1 MCSAIT
7 CRVCGKTTW
16 TGCGSHIDAVR
27 ATVAPEDWCPGHTD
41 EPARRRYWSIRAKGR
56 RSSTS

>member
-16 TGCGSHIDAVR
+16 TGCGSHVDAVR
-27 ATVAPEDWCPGHTD
+27 ATVRPEDWCDGHAAPSASSGT
-41 EPARRRYWSIRAKGR
+41 EQPAKRGWFRR
-56 RSSTS
+56 

>member
-16 TGCGSHIDAVR
+16 TGCGSHVDAVR
-27 ATVAPEDWCPGHTD
+27 ATVRPEDWCDGHAAP
-41 EPARRRYWSIRAKGR
+41 EAAEQPAKRGWFRR
-56 RSSTS
+56 

>member
-16 TGCGSHIDAVR
+16 TGCGSHVDAVR
-27 ATVAPEDWCPGHTD
+27 ATVAPEDWCPGH
-41 EPARRRYWSIRAKGR
+41 PAQPPAAEQPAKRGWFRR
-56 RSSTS
+56 